1 MTHNYTIKTLDFER
15 DDFTAYESIMLASN
29 LTKVIT
35 KFTGNKSMFDAI
47 GELDGEEIIRLLKMV
62 LVKTKHKKIYIDLD
76 SSYWAGKNLK
86 VLYELVVKIINDEYS
101 DFLAEVGLEEIL

>member
-35 KFTGNKSMFDAI
+35 KFTGGKSMFDAL
-47 GELDGEEIIRLLKMV
+47 GELDGEEILRLLKMV
-62 LVKTKHKKIYIDLD
+62 LAKTKHKKLYIDLD
-76 SSYWAGKNLK
+76 STFWAGKNLK
-86 VLYELVVKIINDEYS
+86 ILYELVVKIINDEYS
-101 DFLAEVGLEEIL
+101 EFLSDLGE